1 MTGFTKRGVQRKRQE
16 HQLRSFPLAQRPCVT
31 YPSCVSVINPLARE
45 ISAKIV
51 FYGPGLSGKTTSLQ
65 FIHDNLKTGQKGDLI
80 SLATEGDRTLY
91 FDFLPIQLGRIRDL
105 NLRLQLY
112 TVPGQVF
119 YGATRQLVLEGAD
132 GVVFVADSQNSAQE
146 RNVES
151 LRDLEN
157 NLAKMGTT
165 LSEIALV
172 IQYNKRDLPDCDSVD
187 ELRSLLNKYQA
198 PDYPTCAAS
207 GEGVLDAL
215 KTITRLVMVRLS
227 KQGAADNPLPSLRRP
242 LTPPTSLRPSDAEVE
257 EFQTQVS
264 HALETLD
271 ESHLRHAE
279 PARAEPKYARQEQDE
294 GASFLNP
301 SIPPLPQAPSLTD
314 FGQSNRPTAHRPQQS
329 SVREDPVSPLGAVE
343 RGQKNNAL
351 TIQAPATSP
360 LSFAA
365 LWDDNSEIT
374 KIEEDIAGGYFAEAV
389 YRATGQVSQVL
400 DNLLGAHSPETSA
413 TRAQL
418 LGLDG
423 HEYLEL
429 RRLGSR
435 PASTITQRD
444 ALFALYVLIAAHL
457 KESRLLR

>member
-1 MTGFTKRGVQRKRQE
+1 M
-16 HQLRSFPLAQRPCVT
+16 LYSFR
-31 YPSCVSVINPLARE
+31 VSVINPLARE

-65 FIHDNLKTGQKGDLI
+65 FIHDNLKVGHKGDLI

-119 YGATRQLVLEGAD
+119 YGATRQLVLDGAD

-157 NLAKMGTT
+157 NLVRMGTR
-165 LSEIALV
+165 LSEIPLV
-172 IQYNKRDLPDCDSVD
+172 IQYNKRDLPDCDSV
-187 ELRSLLNKYQA
+187 EKLRTLLNPHQA
-198 PDYPTCAAS
+198 PDYPTCAS
-207 GEGVLDAL
+207 TGEGVLEAL

-227 KQGAADNPLPSLRRP
+227 KQGAADNLFPSLRRP
-242 LTPPTSLRPSDAEVE
+242 LTPPTSLRPGISEVK

-264 HALETLD
+264 HALNTLD
-271 ESHLRHAE
+271 EPVLRNAQPEVPHPE
-279 PARAEPKYARQEQDE
+279 
-294 GASFLNP
+294 
-301 SIPPLPQAPSLTD
+301 IPPLPQAPSLTD
-314 FGQSNRPTAHRPQQS
+314 FGQSYRPPAQILQTP
-329 SVREDPVSPLGAVE
+329 EDDEESLSEPTPAPDSHDRV
-343 RGQKNNAL
+343 QKNNAP

-365 LWDDNSEIT
+365 LWDNDAEIVR
-374 KIEEDIAGGYFAEAV
+374 IEEDIAGGYFAEAV
-389 YRATGQVSQVL
+389 YRATGEVSKVL
-400 DNLLGAHSPETSA
+400 DNLLGSHGPETSA

-435 PASTITQRD
+435 PASTITQHD
-444 ALFALYVLIAAHL
+444 ALFALYVLIAAHF
-457 KESRLLR
+457 KESRLVR